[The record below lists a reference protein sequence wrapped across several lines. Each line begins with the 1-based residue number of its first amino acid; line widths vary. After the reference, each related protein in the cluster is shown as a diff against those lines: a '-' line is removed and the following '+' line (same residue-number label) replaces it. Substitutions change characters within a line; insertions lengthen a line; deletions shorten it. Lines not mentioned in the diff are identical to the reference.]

1 MKLVPILFALCAACS
16 TQGESASVIFPAS
29 CGTPCTNS
37 SQCSDI
43 FSSCRYCGAQ
53 GKCTSGLIASP
64 PEDAGVDASAGTTVT
79 AP

>member
-1 MKLVPILFALCAACS
+1 MIRLLLVTLIASCSMSEPTLPAAS
-16 TQGESASVIFPAS
+16 LVTPAS

-43 FSSCRYCGAQ
+43 FSSCRYCGNQ

-64 PEDAGVDASAGTTVT
+64 PEDAGIDASSGT